1 MAQAIPDAST
11 VIERAQ
17 SSTGLSDFGADG
29 WQEGLER
36 LLQAADSDLTLD
48 QPSAA
53 RLQAVVDQRLVN
65 RLRIE
70 DWYRRQEVEPPP
82 LEGLLVIHG
91 LPRTA
96 TTALHYLLAQ
106 DPKTRYQR
114 RWEISNPVPP
124 PDATSD
130 ADDERRLAARKSGES
145 ARVSSAQHISELD
158 GPSDDNAIL
167 GLDFHNQETGL
178 PLPTYT
184 RWWRGSSLKTTY
196 AYHERVLRLLHTGR
210 PPYRWVVKAPYHN
223 FHLGDMAAQYPD
235 ARFVMAHRDPAVSF
249 PSACSTVFTAQCNAL
264 PNQPPDPVA
273 LGSFLLEHLVA
284 GINRAMADRAAIGE
298 DRFVDVSQKQ
308 LEADAVGTAERIYD
322 FAGLELDSST
332 RASMG
337 EWAANNRRGARGQHN
352 YTAEEYGLTTDE
364 IRSAFADYIERFDV
378 ALET

>member
-1 MAQAIPDAST
+1 VIPDAST
-11 VIERAQ
+11 AIEEARR
-17 SSTGLSDFGADG
+17 STGLSDFGADG

-36 LLQAADSDLTLD
+36 LLQAAGSDLTLD
-48 QPSAA
+48 EASAA
-53 RLQAVVDQRLVN
+53 RLQTVVGQRLAN

-70 DWYRRQEVEPPP
+70 DWYHRQESEPPA
-82 LEGLLVIHG
+82 LDGLLVIHG

-106 DPKTRYQR
+106 DPKFRYQR
-114 RWEISNPVPP
+114 RWEISSPVPP
-124 PDATSD
+124 PDVVSD
-130 ADDERRLAARKSGES
+130 ADDERRLTAIRQGQSNM
-145 ARVSSAQHISELD
+145 VSSAQHILELD
-158 GPSDDNAIL
+158 GPSDDNVIL

-184 RWWRGSSLKTTY
+184 RWWRASSLTTTY

-210 PPYRWVVKAPYHN
+210 PPYWWVVKAPYHN
-223 FHLGDMAAQYPD
+223 FHLDDMAAQYPE

-249 PSACSTVFTAQCNAL
+249 PSACSTVLTAQRSAL
-264 PNQPPDPVA
+264 PNQAHDPVA
-273 LGSFLLEHLVA
+273 LGSFLLEHLTA
-284 GINRAMADRAAIGE
+284 GIGRAMTDRAVIGE
-298 DRFVDVSQKQ
+298 DRFIDVSQKQ

-322 FAGLELDSST
+322 FVGLELDSSI

-337 EWAANNRRGARGQHN
+337 RWAANNRRGTRGQHR
-352 YTAEEYGLTTDE
+352 YTAEEYGLTTSE